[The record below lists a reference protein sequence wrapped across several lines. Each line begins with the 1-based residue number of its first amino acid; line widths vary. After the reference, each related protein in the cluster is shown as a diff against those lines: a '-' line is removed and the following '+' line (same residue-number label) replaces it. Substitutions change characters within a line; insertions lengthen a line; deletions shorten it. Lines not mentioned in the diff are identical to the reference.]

1 MNLEERIRILEE
13 KLNALEKSDRYTIHK
28 TTQFFDGRNIQVGL
42 TNGTKIATDAS
53 QKLGFYGV
61 TPVVQ
66 QSAITA
72 PSGGATQDAEART
85 AINSILTA
93 LQNLGLTA

>member
-1 MNLEERIRILEE
+1 MNLEEKVRILEE
-13 KLNALEKSDRYTIHK
+13 KINMLEKSDRYTIHK
-28 TTQFFDGRNIQVGL
+28 TTQFLDGRNIQLGL
-42 TNGTKIATDAS
+42 TTGTKLGTDAS
-53 QKLGFYGV
+53 QKLGFFGV

-72 PSGGATQDAEART
+72 PAGGATQDAEART
-85 AINSILTA
+85 AINTIRTV